1 MDDSIDQQTM
11 ARYQQ
16 LLEAKKEA
24 DKKKAMYNMI
34 GGIADGASNRNSFGN
49 FFLGQMNQ
57 KRDAGKGFRALA
69 DTVEDPFAA
78 DQQQKD
84 LLTQGR
90 NEQMKKDMINPES
103 DLSQKKAE
111 FYSKVL
117 GPKLGGTMAG
127 MSAEQMGKAAPML
140 AQRMQAMESQAFSR
154 EMADKGFQNQLSLA
168 NAKMAHSNQLAQR
181 KATVEK
187 EKEMGELEIE
197 GLGYARNKEDAKALK
212 SASESKEKLDRQLS
226 EMIQLRKDYGGEVL
240 NRDAVARGKQLSK
253 DILLAY
259 KNLAKLGV
267 LSKSDED
274 IINAIIPAD
283 PLGFTPFSAMTGQDP
298 IMSQLTKFQGDL
310 NTDYA
315 NTVKMRLQDGQS
327 ASNKLMAE
335 NMQKDLEG
343 QQMGKGE
350 LVPSAVANE
359 EKMVKMVNGKMYYK
373 VEGGWKALK

>member
-1 MDDSIDQQTM
+1 LDNDLDSQRF
-11 ARYQQ
+11 AQ
-16 LLEAKKEA
+16 LLER
-24 DKKKAMYNMI
+24 KKKADEQDKFRTLVGGFMDTIGNSQGAGNYWLGKMRPQSNAGANM
-34 GGIADGASNRNSFGN
+34 ARSLSSAESDP
-49 FFLGQMNQ
+49 LQEEQ
-57 KRDAGKGFRALA
+57 KRREFMAQSQDAR
-69 DTVEDPFAA
+69 
-78 DQQQKD
+78 
-84 LLTQGR
+84 
-90 NEQMKKDMINPES
+90 MKKDMMNPES

-267 LSKSDED
+267 LSKADED